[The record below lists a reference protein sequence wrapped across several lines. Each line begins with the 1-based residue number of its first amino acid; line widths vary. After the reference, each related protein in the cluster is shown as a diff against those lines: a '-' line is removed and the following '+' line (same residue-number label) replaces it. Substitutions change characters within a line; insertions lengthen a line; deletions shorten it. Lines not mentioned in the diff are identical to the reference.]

1 MGQSAAPTADVPVL
15 GFEDGLG
22 RRYRVRAGGDR
33 DVHPELLCF
42 RPELTEIPLF
52 ESALRERVSHLSTFQ
67 HVSYARV
74 RRVDRLNGGT
84 LALFSECTSGVR
96 LAELLAETARR
107 GLVLDINT
115 ALCIL
120 RQLAPA
126 VALLHQN
133 AQVANGALGPER
145 LILTPQARLVIAE
158 WVVGG
163 ALEQLHYSRER
174 YWEDLRVALPPSSG
188 LPRFDESADVTQLG
202 MVGLSL
208 ILGRP
213 LKSDEY
219 PSALDDL
226 LASAHALSENGD
238 QEPLSPDLH
247 SWLRRALQLDV
258 RNSFKSPAEAHTG
271 LEELLANDD
280 TYSAD
285 TNALTAFLERYHGSS
300 QTSTA
305 QEPIVRPI
313 QPTPQASAPSVVHE
327 VPSEPPPVELL
338 PALFQEPKPPVEI
351 QPAVTA
357 PEIADSKAEPET
369 APREVAVDREVSF
382 GPRRT
387 ITATEEPEPVTQS
400 KRFSVNRSWIAAAV
414 ALFAVAAALLA
425 GSRYLTSSATAA
437 STGTLV
443 VDTNPPGAQVIVDN
457 VPRGRAPLNLSLPPG
472 AHSIVVRGEGEP
484 RTIPVT
490 IVAGATSSHYLDL
503 PKTSVTTGTLQVRTE
518 PSGARVAVDGQ
529 PKGTTPLTL
538 TDLASGE
545 HSVTLENEF
554 GSAKHTVVVQP
565 GIPATLVVPLGAPQG
580 AIVSGWM
587 SVSAPIELQI
597 YEQGRLLGSSSIDRI
612 MLAAGTHEIEIANEP
627 LGFRT
632 TRTIQVSPG
641 RVSPVAVVLP
651 KGVVSL
657 NAVPWATVSI
667 DGEVV
672 GETPIGNLSVAL
684 GPHEVVFT
692 NPEFGEQ
699 RRTIDV
705 TLKTP
710 VRTSIDFSKK

>member
-1 MGQSAAPTADVPVL
+1 MRS
-15 GFEDGLG
+15 
-22 RRYRVRAGGDR
+22 GGNR

-42 RPELTEIPLF
+42 RPELTEIPSF
-52 ESALRERVSHLSTFQ
+52 ESALRERVSHVSTFQ

-74 RRVDRLNGGT
+74 RRIDRLNGGT
-84 LALFSECTSGVR
+84 LSLFSECTSGVR

-107 GLVLDINT
+107 DLVLNISA
-115 ALCIL
+115 ALCVL

-133 AQVANGALGPER
+133 AQVANGALGLER
-145 LILTPQARLVIAE
+145 LILTPQAQLVIAE

-174 YWEDLRVALPPSSG
+174 YWQDFRVALPPSTG

-213 LKSDEY
+213 LNSDEY

-226 LASAHALSENGD
+226 LASAHTRSENGD
-238 QEPLSPDLH
+238 HEPLSSDLR
-247 SWLRRALQLDV
+247 SWLSRALQLDV
-258 RNSFKSPAEAHTG
+258 RHSFKSPAEAQTG

-285 TNALTAFLERYHGSS
+285 TNALASFLERYHDPS
-300 QTSTA
+300 QTSTG
-305 QEPIVRPI
+305 QEPIVRSI
-313 QPTPQASAPSVVHE
+313 QPAPEASAPIVVHE
-327 VPSEPPPVELL
+327 IPSEPPPRELL
-338 PALFQEPKPPVEI
+338 PAVFQESQPPVEI
-351 QPAVTA
+351 QPAVIA
-357 PEIADSKAEPET
+357 SEIADTKATSET
-369 APREVAVDREVSF
+369 PEVAVVREVSF

-400 KRFSVNRSWIAAAV
+400 KRPSVSRSWIAAAV
-414 ALFAVAAALLA
+414 AVFAVAALLA
-425 GSRYLTSSATAA
+425 WPRYLTSATAA

-457 VPRGRAPLNLSLPPG
+457 VPRGQAPLNLSLQPG
-472 AHSIVVRGEGEP
+472 SHSIVVRGEGEP

-503 PKTSVTTGTLQVRTE
+503 PKASATAGTLQVRTE
-518 PSGARVAVDGQ
+518 PSGAHVTVDGL
-529 PKGTTPLTL
+529 PKGATPLTL
-538 TDLASGE
+538 TDLAPGE

-554 GSAKHTVVVQP
+554 GSATHTVVVQP

-627 LGFRT
+627 LGFRA
-632 TRTIQVSPG
+632 TRTIQVTPG
-641 RVSPVAVVLP
+641 KVSPLTVALP

-672 GETPIGNLSVAL
+672 GETPIGNLSVAI
-684 GPHEVVFT
+684 GQHEVVFT

-699 RRTIDV
+699 RRTINV
-705 TLKTP
+705 TLTTP
-710 VRTSIDFSKK
+710 VRTSIDLSKK

>member
-1 MGQSAAPTADVPVL
+1 
-15 GFEDGLG
+15 
-22 RRYRVRAGGDR
+22 VRAGGDR

-42 RPELTEIPLF
+42 RPELTEIPSF
-52 ESALRERVSHLSTFQ
+52 ESALRERVSHVSTFQ

-74 RRVDRLNGGT
+74 RRIDRLNGGT

-115 ALCIL
+115 ALRIL
-120 RQLAPA
+120 RQLAPV

-145 LILTPQARLVIAE
+145 LIVTPQARLIIAE

-174 YWEDLRVALPPSSG
+174 YWQDLRVALPPSTG

-219 PSALDDL
+219 PNALDDL
-226 LASAHALSENGD
+226 LASAHTQSEHGD
-238 QEPLSPDLH
+238 QEPISPGLH

-258 RNSFKSPAEAHTG
+258 RHSFRSAAEAHSG

-280 TYSAD
+280 AHSAD
-285 TNALTAFLERYHGSS
+285 ATALTSFIERYHGSS
-300 QTSTA
+300 QTSSA
-305 QEPIVRPI
+305 QEPTVPPSPPI
-313 QPTPQASAPSVVHE
+313 PETSAPIVVQE
-327 VPSEPPPVELL
+327 IPSEPPPVELL

-351 QPAVTA
+351 QPPANAPDITDSKAQSETA
-357 PEIADSKAEPET
+357 TPEIA
-369 APREVAVDREVSF
+369 VVREVSF

-400 KRFSVNRSWIAAAV
+400 KRPSINRSWIAAAV
-414 ALFAVAAALLA
+414 ALVAVAAALLA
-425 GSRYLTSSATAA
+425 GPRFLTSSATAA

-443 VDTNPPGAQVIVDN
+443 VDTNPSGAQVIVDN
-457 VPRGRAPLNLSLPPG
+457 VPRGQSPLNLSLPPG
-472 AHSIVVRGEGEP
+472 PHGIVVRGEGEP

-503 PKTSVTTGTLQVRTE
+503 PKTSVADGTLQVRTE
-518 PSGARVAVDGQ
+518 PSGARVTVDGQ

-538 TDLASGE
+538 TDLAAGE

-587 SVSAPIELQI
+587 SVSAPLELQI
-597 YEQGRLLGSSSIDRI
+597 FEQGRLLGTSNIDRI
-612 MLAAGTHEIEIANEP
+612 MLAAGTHEIEIVSEP

-641 RVSPVAVVLP
+641 RVSPITVVLP

-672 GETPIGNLSVAL
+672 GETPIGNLSVDI
-684 GPHEVVFT
+684 GPHEVVFA

-699 RRTIDV
+699 RRTINV
-705 TLKTP
+705 TLKAP
-710 VRTSIDFSKK
+710 VRTSIDLSKK

>member
-1 MGQSAAPTADVPVL
+1 MRP
-15 GFEDGLG
+15 
-22 RRYRVRAGGDR
+22 GGDR

-42 RPELTEIPLF
+42 RPELTEIPSF
-52 ESALRERVSHLSTFQ
+52 ESALRERVSHVSTFQ

-74 RRVDRLNGGT
+74 RRIDRLHGGT

-96 LAELLAETARR
+96 LAELLTETARR
-107 GLVLDINT
+107 GIVLGINT
-115 ALCIL
+115 ALCIV

-126 VALLHQN
+126 VGLLHQN

-145 LILTPQARLVIAE
+145 LILTPQGRLVIAE

-174 YWEDLRVALPPSSG
+174 YWQDLRVALPPSTG

-202 MVGLSL
+202 LVSLSL

-213 LKSDEY
+213 LTSDEY

-226 LASAHALSENGD
+226 LSSAHTRSENGD
-238 QEPLSPDLH
+238 QEPLSPELL
-247 SWLRRALQLDV
+247 SWLRRALQLDI
-258 RNSFKSPAEAHTG
+258 RHSFKSAAQAHTE
-271 LEELLANDD
+271 LEDLLAQSN

-285 TNALTAFLERYHGSS
+285 TNDLASFLERYHGSS
-300 QTSTA
+300 ETSTA
-305 QEPIVRPI
+305 QEPIARPI
-313 QPTPQASAPSVVHE
+313 QPTPEASAPIVVHE
-327 VPSEPPPVELL
+327 IPSEPPSVDLL
-338 PALFQEPKPPVEI
+338 PSLFQEPKPAVEI
-351 QPAVTA
+351 QPPVTA
-357 PEIADSKAEPET
+357 PEIVDSKAESET
-369 APREVAVDREVSF
+369 ATREVAVLRELSF
-382 GPRRT
+382 GRRT
-387 ITATEEPEPVTQS
+387 ITATEEQELVTQS
-400 KRFSVNRSWIAAAV
+400 KRPSINRSWIAAAV
-414 ALFAVAAALLA
+414 AVVAVAAALLA
-425 GSRYLTSSATAA
+425 GPRFLTSSATAA

-457 VPRGRAPLNLSLPPG
+457 VPRGQSPLNLSLQPG

-490 IVAGATSSHYLDL
+490 IVAGATSSHYVDL
-503 PKTSVTTGTLQVRTE
+503 PKTLVTTGTLQIRSE
-518 PSGARVAVDGQ
+518 PSGARVTVDGQ

-612 MLAAGTHEIEIANEP
+612 MLAAGTHEIEIVSEP

-641 RVSPVAVVLP
+641 KVAPIAVVLP

-672 GETPIGNLSVAL
+672 GDTPIGNLSVTI

-699 RRTIDV
+699 RRTINV
-705 TLKTP
+705 TLKAP
-710 VRTSIDFSKK
+710 VRTSIDLSKK

>member
-1 MGQSAAPTADVPVL
+1 MGQSAAPTADIPVL

-22 RRYRVRAGGDR
+22 RRYRVRTGGDR

-42 RPELTEIPLF
+42 RPELTEIPSF

-74 RRVDRLNGGT
+74 RRIDRLNGGT

-107 GLVLDINT
+107 DLVLDINT
-115 ALCIL
+115 ALCVL

-174 YWEDLRVALPPSSG
+174 YWQDLRVALPPSTG

-213 LKSDEY
+213 LSSEEY

-226 LASAHALSENGD
+226 LASAHTRSENGD
-238 QEPLSPDLH
+238 QEPLSSDLR
-247 SWLRRALQLDV
+247 SWLRRALGLDV
-258 RNSFKSPAEAHTG
+258 RHSFKSPAEAHTG

-285 TNALTAFLERYHGSS
+285 TNALTSFLERYHGSS
-300 QTSTA
+300 QISTA
-305 QEPIVRPI
+305 QESIVRPI
-313 QPTPQASAPSVVHE
+313 QPTPEASAPIVVHE
-327 VPSEPPPVELL
+327 VQSEPPSVERL
-338 PALFQEPKPPVEI
+338 PALFQEPTPPAGI
-351 QPAVTA
+351 QPPVTA
-357 PEIADSKAEPET
+357 PEITDSKAESKT
-369 APREVAVDREVSF
+369 ATREVAVVREVSF

-387 ITATEEPEPVTQS
+387 ITATEEPELVTQS
-400 KRFSVNRSWIAAAV
+400 KRPSVNRSWIAAAV
-414 ALFAVAAALLA
+414 AVFAVAALLA
-425 GSRYLTSSATAA
+425 WPRYLTSSATAA

-457 VPRGRAPLNLSLPPG
+457 VPRGRAPLNLSLQPG
-472 AHSIVVRGEGEP
+472 SHSIVVRGEGEP

-490 IVAGATSSHYLDL
+490 IVAGATSSQYLEL

-565 GIPATLVVPLGAPQG
+565 GTPATLVVPLGAPQG

-612 MLAAGTHEIEIANEP
+612 MLAAGTHEIEIASEP

-641 RVSPVAVVLP
+641 KVSPIAVVLP
-651 KGVVSL
+651 KGIVSL

-667 DGEVV
+667 DGEHV
-672 GETPIGNLSVAL
+672 GETPIGNLSVAI

-699 RRTIDV
+699 RRTINV

-710 VRTSIDFSKK
+710 VRTSIDLSKK